1 MPVPDKENYREA
13 VCDVDRNVAHCFFQ
27 SSTKKPAQK
36 TPACPIAGETALF
49 GRKLCEEF
57 APRNEDI
64 RLSEGRGANRPRTR
78 AAISESCGP
87 WFAYVTESSG
97 LAGSRTQTVPES
109 GPPISEFPVRGSRPE
124 TEIKGLAGSRAR
136 TMPAPGPPISEF
148 PARGSRPETEIKGLA
163 GS

>member
-97 LAGSRTQTVPES
+97 LAGSRTQTAAAAS
-109 GPPISEFPVRGSRPE
+109 LQASGSRSAY
-124 TEIKGLAGSRAR
+124 TKRLLRNSGAAL
-136 TMPAPGPPISEF
+136 F
-148 PARGSRPETEIKGLA
+148 LYLNY
-163 GS
+163 